1 MTTRDEHPNRP
12 PATPDELLDRFN
24 ALPDRCAREAALT
37 FAGEPARRCE
47 LLAGHPGAHL
57 YPQRPTPVSTSRPCT
72 LTVVV
77 DLVAVD
83 DIADVKALLS
93 FVFRRWPG
101 AVELER
107 TDAVVVSVPG
117 TVAP

>member
-12 PATPDELLDRFN
+12 PTTPAELLDRLDE
-24 ALPDRCAREAALT
+24 LPDRCGREAALT

-57 YPQRPTPVSTSRPCT
+57 YPHRPAPVSTSQPCT
-72 LTVVV
+72 LTLVV

-93 FVFRRWPG
+93 FVFRTWPG
-101 AVELER
+101 AVELEHP
-107 TDAVVVSVPG
+107 DAVVVAVPG
-117 TVAP
+117 TVLP